1 MRPFR
6 YERARDVPG
15 AVGMLGA
22 APNGA
27 FLAGGTNLVDHMR
40 LGIATPDLLVD
51 VRRIPP
57 TGSRS

>member
-6 YERARDVPG
+6 YERATDVSD
-15 AVGMLGA
+15 AVAMLVE

-40 LGIATPDLLVD
+40 LGS
-51 VRRIPP
+51 RRP
-57 TGSRS
+57 TC